1 MENNN
6 LSHFN
11 HAGQQAVIK
20 SLLEAIAA
28 LEARCAALE
37 QRAQDHHKPVHKH
50 AEIPRYNEDGTGY

>member
-37 QRAQDHHKPVHKH
+37 EQANNHYRHVQA
-50 AEIPRYNEDGTGY
+50 AEPHYNDDGTGY